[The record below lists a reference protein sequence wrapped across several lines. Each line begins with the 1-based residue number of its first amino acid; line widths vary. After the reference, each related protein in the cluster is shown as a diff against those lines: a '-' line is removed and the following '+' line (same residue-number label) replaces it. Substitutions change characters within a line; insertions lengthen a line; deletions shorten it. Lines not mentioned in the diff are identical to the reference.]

1 MKVNC
6 IDGCLMGQYIRKLL
20 KSNSRVMRSKGFFYL
35 GEMKREGSFERMVV
49 VVEENDGCSTP
60 KHRRIPE
67 PAVCPPPPKKKP
79 FKFWKKRDPPKDG
92 YFNPPE
98 LEQLL
103 FPMVSRRQT
112 CA

>member
-1 MKVNC
+1 
-6 IDGCLMGQYIRKLL
+6 LQ
-20 KSNSRVMRSKGFFYL
+20 GFFYL

-49 VVEENDGCSTP
+49 VVVVEENDGCSTP

-67 PAVCPPPPKKKP
+67 PVVCPPPPKKKP

-103 FPMVSRRQT
+103 
-112 CA
+112 

>member
-1 MKVNC
+1 
-6 IDGCLMGQYIRKLL
+6 
-20 KSNSRVMRSKGFFYL
+20 
-35 GEMKREGSFERMVV
+35 MKREGSFERMAVA
-49 VVEENDGCSTP
+49 VEENDGCSTP

-79 FKFWKKRDPPKDG
+79 SKFWKKRDPPKDG